1 MSHEGKSGSS
11 IDLYNE
17 LYNSIINSITFYNL
31 DSEFNLVLYAND
43 VL

>member
-1 MSHEGKSGSS
+1 MLHEGKSGSS
-11 IDLYNE
+11 IDLYNS

-31 DSEFNLVLYAND
+31 DYEFNLVLYAND